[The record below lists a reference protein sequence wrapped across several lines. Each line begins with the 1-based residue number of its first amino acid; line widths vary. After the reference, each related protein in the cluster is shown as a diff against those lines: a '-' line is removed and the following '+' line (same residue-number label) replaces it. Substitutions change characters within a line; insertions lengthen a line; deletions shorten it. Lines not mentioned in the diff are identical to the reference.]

1 MKIFITAFFLF
12 ISVASYSQ
20 QYESAIV
27 TDLNFLRRSNILVTE
42 ETFPFYFHHKAFA
55 SDVQNEIRLLL
66 FKKYG
71 IKEVLFFTPDS
82 ITYRDQPTAWDTQAK
97 EFARGTQRANTLFI
111 EVETILQMYTQ
122 IDQELTYR
130 FTTKVR
136 AFDYR
141 GKRVYK
147 FKNHIPFTPVYGDA
161 IAGSVNIS
169 EEDFYV
175 FYFDGLRYAFEGKR
189 GVADKR
195 YNIKPMV
202 EQYENFTNSS
212 SKFYLETASDGYHYG
227 RIYNQLSELVYFT
240 INYWSEDGD
249 EPFDFL
255 NLATVDFLDGGY
267 NFINRLDNNEYVVRM
282 KGGINSL
289 KNTFDPFADITW
301 QLLLADGTKKSE
313 VVYDDKS
320 TLKGRYEGVNISFE
334 WKEINSCIEVFIDEE
349 MLALINYSTSS
360 KVLYLSDK
368 ITRDQLITIVNC
380 IFMYDY
386 ANAVRNKIVFK
397 YN

>member
-161 IAGSVNIS
+161 IAGSMNIS